1 MFAWSWARAAAHGEP
16 RHGVKPPEVD
26 FIGRSALDPRPA
38 KPLASAGEGQMNPTR
53 LSLCR
58 TDAHEPAIMRSSTGG
73 GDTNK
78 QRHKGHQKEWT
89 HPLSR
94 ALSHTDYRPQTSRRT
109 AGSSSRRLHSPES
122 GRFD

>member
-1 MFAWSWARAAAHGEP
+1 AWSWARAAAHGEP

-38 KPLASAGEGQMNPTR
+38 KLLASAGEGQMNATR

-73 GDTNK
+73 SDTKK
-78 QRHKGHQKEWT
+78 QRHKGRQKEWT

-94 ALSHTDYRPQTSRRT
+94 ALEPYRLSAANQPADSRVIIKT
-109 AGSSSRRLHSPES
+109 TTLS
-122 GRFD
+122 GKRQA